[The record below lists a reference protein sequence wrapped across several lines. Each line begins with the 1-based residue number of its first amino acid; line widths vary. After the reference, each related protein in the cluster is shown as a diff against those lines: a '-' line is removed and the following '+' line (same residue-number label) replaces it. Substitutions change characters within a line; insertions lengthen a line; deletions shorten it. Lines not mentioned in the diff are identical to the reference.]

1 MENRENPLRM
11 WGLGGGIVA
20 AVFAIWMLFFPD
32 TVKPYFAWP
41 VDPRFAQLF
50 IGAGYI
56 FRTAYF
62 LSIWRESAW
71 YKVRWMYWGNLVFT
85 GILLLATFWHADKFK
100 WPFPLS
106 TGHLWLFLYIAEPM
120 AMIYLAPRG
129 QLTAPQTGGPITPG
143 LKRFLMIEASLLL
156 AFGSLLVLNPD
167 FASIRWPWQLNQL
180 DARIIAAWFLG
191 WAVWAVTMAFASDWD
206 EIRMAAQV
214 NIIFGVALIVIM
226 LASLQLFDFSRVT
239 SHFFGWAVAV
249 LTLVMSYFYWRQERA
264 RPAAAEATR
273 PQAAASAR

>member
-1 MENRENPLRM
+1 MENRENPLRQ
-11 WGLGGGIVA
+11 WGLGGGIIA

-32 TVKPYFAWP
+32 YVKPYFAWP
-41 VDPRFAQLF
+41 VDPRFAQMF

-62 LSIWRESAW
+62 LSIWRERAW
-71 YKVRWMYWGNLVFT
+71 YKVRWIYWGNLVFT
-85 GILLLATFWHADKFK
+85 GALLLATFWHAENFK
-100 WPFPLS
+100 WAFPFS
-106 TGHLWLFLYIAEPM
+106 TGHLWLFLYVAEPM

-129 QLTAPQTGGPITPG
+129 QLPAPQTGGPIMPG

-167 FASIRWPWQLNQL
+167 FAGVRWPWQLNPL

-191 WAVWAVTMAFASDWD
+191 WAVWSVTIAFASDWD

-214 NIIFGVALIVIM
+214 NIIFGVALIVIV
-226 LASLQLFDFSRVT
+226 LVSLQLFDFSRVT
-239 SHFFGWAVAV
+239 SHFFAWVVAV
-249 LTLVMSYFYWRQERA
+249 LTLGMTYFYWRQERA
-264 RPAAAEATR
+264 RPAASQAAR
-273 PQAAASAR
+273 PQPAPGAR